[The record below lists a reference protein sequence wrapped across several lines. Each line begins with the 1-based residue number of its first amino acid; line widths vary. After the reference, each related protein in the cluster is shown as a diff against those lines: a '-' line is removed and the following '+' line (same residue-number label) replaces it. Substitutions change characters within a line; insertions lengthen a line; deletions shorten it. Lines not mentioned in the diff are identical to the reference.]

1 MDKIVIYDTETTNST
16 IWGSIIEVG
25 AVVVDKNLREIGK
38 LNIRGRMPEGEVP
51 SAKALLV
58 NSTSIDL
65 LTKGNYSHYDFL
77 GAVENFFS
85 KCAPAMFMGWSN
97 LNFDRRMFHFNF
109 FKGNRY
115 PYATHSSPNS
125 EHDGLHIAR
134 AAQTL
139 NSETLK
145 TELTEAGNPSLAL
158 ESLSRMQ
165 GFDTSASHTAYVDAQ
180 NSLKV
185 LRIIKDKH
193 KENWE
198 TFLKTST
205 KTSVE
210 TFLKNEGIYSIFEN
224 VKGRNMMYLT
234 STLHP
239 NHCFHPSYASWG
251 YVWDLR
257 RDPEPLLNLSVNQ
270 LRDILKKYS
279 PKATRVLKTNKA
291 PVILDKEFALKQK
304 PYSDLDLETIKKR
317 AQMVRNN
324 ENFCKNIQIIN
335 REAAEEKEQT
345 KTQEDLLP
353 EEKLYVPKNAA
364 WEWDKITMTAGNSH
378 YEIKLSQQPD
388 KIWYFYAPHW
398 KIINDTPEG
407 TITRKQSEEIK
418 LDIPYYSQLDNYRD
432 ANRTCFSSSCAML
445 LSGLKKDAISNDDDY
460 IETVFE
466 IGDTTEAWV
475 QLRALEHYGVKAA
488 FRQDGCWE
496 DVEELLGKGIPVPL
510 GILHLG
516 DVSNPVGGG
525 HWIVAVGLS
534 SDKKKIL
541 VHDPFGDLDLIS
553 GRYLSDNG
561 KYLWYSKENLGP
573 RWMVEA
579 GYSSGWYIK
588 AES

>member
-25 AVVVDKNLREIGK
+25 AVVVDKNLKEIGK

-180 NSLKV
+180 NSLKI

-193 KENWE
+193 KENWQ

-205 KTSVE
+205 KPSVE
-210 TFLKNEGIYSIFEN
+210 TILKSDGIYSIFEN

-239 NHCFHPSYASWG
+239 DHSFHPIYTTYG
-251 YVWDLR
+251 YLWDLR
-257 RDPEPLLNLSVNQ
+257 RNPEPLLNLSVNQ
-270 LRDILKKYS
+270 LKDVLKKFS
-279 PKATRVLKTNKA
+279 PKCLRVLKTNKA
-291 PVILDKEFALKQK
+291 PVVLDKEFALKQK

-317 AQMVRNN
+317 AQMVRTS

-335 REAAEEKEQT
+335 REAAIEKEQT
-345 KTQEDLLP
+345 ETQEDLLP
-353 EEKLYVPKNAA
+353 EETLYKKFIPNKDTALFKTWHSSSWEDKLKLLDKFTDKRCSWFGQKIIYQEAPQILPPDLYKNIKSEIARRILSKNKEKWQTIGMA
-364 WEWDKITMTAGNSH
+364 YNEIDTLRNQADNRDDEVELKKLDEINEFIMSIEKK
-378 YEIKLSQQPD
+378 YEI
-388 KIWYFYAPHW
+388 A
-398 KIINDTPEG
+398 
-407 TITRKQSEEIK
+407 
-418 LDIPYYSQLDNYRD
+418 
-432 ANRTCFSSSCAML
+432 
-445 LSGLKKDAISNDDDY
+445 
-460 IETVFE
+460 
-466 IGDTTEAWV
+466 
-475 QLRALEHYGVKAA
+475 
-488 FRQDGCWE
+488 
-496 DVEELLGKGIPVPL
+496 
-510 GILHLG
+510 
-516 DVSNPVGGG
+516 
-525 HWIVAVGLS
+525 
-534 SDKKKIL
+534 
-541 VHDPFGDLDLIS
+541 
-553 GRYLSDNG
+553 
-561 KYLWYSKENLGP
+561 
-573 RWMVEA
+573 
-579 GYSSGWYIK
+579 
-588 AES
+588 

>member
-25 AVVVDKNLREIGK
+25 AVVVDKNLKEIGK

-115 PYATHSSPNS
+115 PYVTHSSPNS

-257 RDPEPLLNLSVNQ
+257 RDPEPLLNLPVNQ

-279 PKATRVLKTNKA
+279 PKALRVLKTNKA

-304 PYSDLDLETIKKR
+304 PYLDLDLETIKKR
-317 AQMVRNN
+317 AQMVRNS

-353 EEKLYVPKNAA
+353 EETLYEKFIPNKDTALFKTWHSSSWEDKLRLLDKFTDKRCSWFGQKIIYQEAPQILPPDLYKNIKSEIARRILSKNKEKWQTVNMA
-364 WEWDKITMTAGNSH
+364 YNEIDYLRDQADKRDDKNELNKLDEINDFIMSIEKK
-378 YEIKLSQQPD
+378 YEI
-388 KIWYFYAPHW
+388 A
-398 KIINDTPEG
+398 
-407 TITRKQSEEIK
+407 
-418 LDIPYYSQLDNYRD
+418 
-432 ANRTCFSSSCAML
+432 
-445 LSGLKKDAISNDDDY
+445 
-460 IETVFE
+460 
-466 IGDTTEAWV
+466 
-475 QLRALEHYGVKAA
+475 
-488 FRQDGCWE
+488 
-496 DVEELLGKGIPVPL
+496 
-510 GILHLG
+510 
-516 DVSNPVGGG
+516 
-525 HWIVAVGLS
+525 
-534 SDKKKIL
+534 
-541 VHDPFGDLDLIS
+541 
-553 GRYLSDNG
+553 
-561 KYLWYSKENLGP
+561 
-573 RWMVEA
+573 
-579 GYSSGWYIK
+579 
-588 AES
+588 